1 MKNTTIK
8 LLAFLFFALCFM
20 PEDSYG
26 QRRRRDRVFRFQNL
40 PEHDHMPYHFGYT
53 IGFSSLK
60 YSVRPVEDYSDDFDF
75 THVLASDPAP
85 GFHVG
90 VLGNLKL
97 GRFFD
102 LRLIPTL
109 IIAEER
115 YIEYYDDAY
124 EYGYT
129 NRHHSIDQSLGVV
142 QLDFPLHLKYK
153 SVRINNSRAYVTGGV
168 KFSHDFSATAG
179 DTPRGNDIL
188 RTTIAKDDWH
198 YELGVGVDH
207 YFYYFKLGLELK
219 ASFGLRNILREGQ
232 DGYQDYYHAV
242 DRVNARAIMFSVF
255 IE

>member
-1 MKNTTIK
+1 MIKTTIIK
-8 LLAFLFFALCFM
+8 LLALLFFALCFM

-40 PEHDHMPYHFGYT
+40 PEHDHMRYHFGYT

-60 YSVRPVEDYSDDFDF
+60 YSVRPNEDISPDFN
-75 THVLASDPAP
+75 HILASDPAP

-97 GRFFD
+97 GRYFD

-115 YIEYYDDAY
+115 YIEFY
-124 EYGYT
+124 ENDYTDGYT
-129 NRHHSIDQSLGVV
+129 NRHHRIDQSLGVT
-142 QLDFPLHLKYK
+142 QLDFPLHIKYK
-153 SVRINNSRAYVTGGV
+153 SVRMNNTRAFIVGGI
-168 KFSHDFSATAG
+168 KYSHDFAATG
-179 DTPRGNDIL
+179 GRSPRGNDEL
-188 RTTIAKDDWH
+188 RTRIDKDDLH
-198 YELGVGVDH
+198 YEIGVGLDH

-219 ASFGLRNILREGQ
+219 ASFGMRNIVSPGQ
-232 DGYQDYYHAV
+232 VQYENYYNSI
-242 DRVNARAIMFSVF
+242 DRVNARAIMFSIY